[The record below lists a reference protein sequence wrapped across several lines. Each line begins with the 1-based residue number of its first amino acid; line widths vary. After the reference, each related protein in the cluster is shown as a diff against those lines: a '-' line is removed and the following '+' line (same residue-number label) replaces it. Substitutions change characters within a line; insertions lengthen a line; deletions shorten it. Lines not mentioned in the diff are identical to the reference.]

1 MNPMNN
7 LSKVALSLCY
17 GIMIYV
23 AFIFYPKWEKS
34 NTEATLSWDASGYY
48 MYLPAFFIYNDAKSL
63 HFKDGILEKY
73 KPTPDFQQGYLDPK
87 SGNYVFKY
95 SSGQALT
102 MSPFFFFGHL
112 WAKNSSIYPPDGF
125 SYPYQ
130 ICIGIGMLLYAFLG
144 LFFLRKVLLHFYKDS
159 TVALVLIAYVVGSN
173 YLNYGAID
181 QALTHNTLF
190 TIYTLVIYATIQ
202 FYTSPTLLKA
212 TTIGLLTG
220 LATLI
225 RPTDIVSILI
235 PLCWNISSI
244 SDITDRWRF
253 VVKHFKIILIA
264 PVAFIVVASLQLIY
278 WKYATGNWLVYSY
291 QNEGFSWLHPHI
303 KAYTFSYRCGWLL
316 YCPMMILPFVGI
328 MPYLWARKNLL
339 AILGVFALNF
349 YIVTAWDIWDYGGTA
364 GRAMVQ
370 SYPVLAFPLATL
382 IESINNKTYL
392 KLIFYPIFTLFIYL
406 NIWWLYNVHGGK
418 VQVNEI
424 PKAYYWAVVGR
435 WSVDEFDTKLLD
447 GEYTYRGYPSTY
459 DVIYENN
466 FENDTSS
473 NVLKEENNISI
484 VLNANKQ
491 FTTEYTINKPTQ
503 IKQWL
508 RLSADFTCLLKE
520 WNIWQQTQFK
530 LAFYNNNT
538 EVQSSIIKPHRFL
551 NNGEHK
557 NLFLDTKVPTKD
569 WNKLGISAWNAD
581 GKETLIIDNLKLIT
595 FNEQ

>member
-102 MSPFFFFGHL
+102 MSPFFFLGHL

-212 TTIGLLTG
+212 ATIGLLTG

-244 SDITDRWRF
+244 RDITDRWRF

-278 WKYATGNWLVYSY
+278 WKYATGSWLVYSY
-291 QNEGFSWLHPHI
+291 QNQGFSWLHPHI

-364 GRAMVQ
+364 GRAMIQ

-392 KLIFYPIFTLFIYL
+392 RLIFYPIFTLFIYL

-424 PKAYYWAVVGR
+424 SKAYYWSVVGR
-435 WSVDEFDTKLLD
+435 WSADEFDTKLLD
-447 GEYTYRGYPSTY
+447 CEYTYRGYPNTY

-557 NLFLDTKVPTKD
+557 NLFLDTKAPTKD